1 MASIEISPE
10 DRQHIDY
17 LADLFA
23 VIIAI
28 EQIEKANRRDLI
40 DQDQY
45 SSTVR
50 RLLEK
55 YKNTVAHPQSARNP
69 YFTTIDDF
77 FEKYCTRCPAAQTT
91 IRDGPISSPNE
102 NNARFL
108 ARQSVECSDHFI
120 TLLDSLRL
128 QQTSVDV
135 LNPPLGDLL
144 QVLRKLGLSKEDF
157 CVRLQN
163 WQRRLDSMNA
173 ADMLDESSTRD
184 FAYDLERGYAC
195 LKAFLESDPTLS
207 TRR

>member
-1 MASIEISPE
+1 MASIEISPG

-40 DQDQY
+40 TQDQY
-45 SSTVR
+45 AATVR

-55 YKNTVAHPQSARNP
+55 YKSTVAHLQSAHNP

-77 FEKYCTRCPAAQTT
+77 FEKYCTRCLAARAT
-91 IRDGPISSPNE
+91 IRDGPVSSPNE

-144 QVLRKLGLSKEDF
+144 QVLGKLGLTTQDF
-157 CVRLQN
+157 CVRLQA
-163 WQRRLDSMNA
+163 WQRRLDCMNA
-173 ADMLDESSTRD
+173 ADMLDEAASRD

-195 LKAFLESDPTLS
+195 LKAYLESDPTLS
-207 TRR
+207 KRK

>member
-1 MASIEISPE
+1 MASIEIPPE

-40 DQDQY
+40 NPNQY
-45 SSTVR
+45 DSTVR

-55 YKNTVAHPQSARNP
+55 YKNTVAHLQGARNP

-77 FEKYCTRCPAAQTT
+77 FDKYCARCLAARAT
-91 IRDGPISSPNE
+91 IRDGPMSRPTE

-157 CVRLQN
+157 YMRLHN
-163 WQRRLDSMNA
+163 WQRRLDSMSA
-173 ADMLDESSTRD
+173 ADMLDESAARD
-184 FAYDLERGYAC
+184 FAYDLDRGYAC
-195 LKAFLESDPTLS
+195 FKAFLESDPTLS

>member
-1 MASIEISPE
+1 MSSIEISPGE
-10 DRQHIDY
+10 RQHIDY

-28 EQIEKANRRDLI
+28 EQIEKANRRDLLQ
-40 DQDQY
+40 QDQY
-45 SSTVR
+45 DATVR

-55 YKNTVAHPQSARNP
+55 YKNTVAHLQSARNP

-77 FEKYCTRCPAAQTT
+77 FDKYCARCPAARAT
-91 IRDGPISSPNE
+91 IRDGPVSSSNE

-144 QVLRKLGLSKEDF
+144 QVLGKLHLNKEDF
-157 CVRLQN
+157 YVRLQR
-163 WQRRLDSMNA
+163 WQGRLDSMNA
-173 ADMLDESSTRD
+173 ADMLDDSATRD

-195 LKAFLESDPTLS
+195 LKAYLESDPTLS
-207 TRR
+207 RRR

>member
-1 MASIEISPE
+1 MESIEILPE

-40 DQDQY
+40 TQSQY
-45 SSTVR
+45 DSTVR

-55 YKNTVAHPQSARNP
+55 YKSTVAHLQSARNP

-77 FEKYCTRCPAAQTT
+77 FEKYCTRCPAARAT
-91 IRDGPISSPNE
+91 IRDGPMISPSE
-102 NNARFL
+102 NSARFL

-144 QVLRKLGLSKEDF
+144 QVLRKLGLSNEDF

-163 WQRRLDSMNA
+163 WQRRLDSMSA
-173 ADMLDESSTRD
+173 ADMLDESATRD

-207 TRR
+207 KRR

>member
-1 MASIEISPE
+1 MASIEILPE

-40 DQDQY
+40 TQQQY
-45 SSTVR
+45 DSTVR

-55 YKNTVAHPQSARNP
+55 YKNTVTHLQDARNP

-77 FEKYCTRCPAAQTT
+77 FDKYCMRCPAARAT
-91 IRDGPISSPNE
+91 IRDGPMSSPNE
-102 NNARFL
+102 NSARFL

-144 QVLRKLGLSKEDF
+144 QVLKKLGLSKEDF
-157 CVRLQN
+157 CLRLQN

-173 ADMLDESSTRD
+173 ADMLDESATRD

-207 TRR
+207 KRR

>member
-1 MASIEISPE
+1 MASIEISPG

-17 LADLFA
+17 LADVFA

-28 EQIEKANRRDLI
+28 EQVEKANRRDLI
-40 DQDQY
+40 TQDQY
-45 SSTVR
+45 DSTVR

-55 YKNTVAHPQSARNP
+55 YRSTVAHLQSAHNP

-77 FEKYCTRCPAAQTT
+77 FDKYCTRCPAARAT

-102 NNARFL
+102 NQARFL
-108 ARQSVECSDHFI
+108 ARQAVECSDHFI

-144 QVLRKLGLSKEDF
+144 QVLDKLKLSKEDF
-157 CVRLQN
+157 CVRLQK

-173 ADMLDESSTRD
+173 ADMLDEAATRD

-195 LKAFLESDPTLS
+195 LKAYLESDPTLS
-207 TRR
+207 KRR